1 MAERFMAHAWKACWG
16 SRPSGVQIPL
26 PPPEVDF
33 IEIHMGSSKI
43 NYMSKL
49 FTILMNRITDKKL

>member
-1 MAERFMAHAWKACWG
+1 
-16 SRPSGVQIPL
+16 
-26 PPPEVDF
+26 
-33 IEIHMGSSKI
+33 MGSFNI

>member
-16 SRPSGVQIPL
+16 SRSSGVQIPL
-26 PPPEVDF
+26 PPPEADF
-33 IEIHMGSSKI
+33 IEINMGSFNI